1 MDIATFLKVASVVSA
16 FAFGAA
22 VVYRLGGAGR
32 RSASAP
38 TKHARPGAR
47 PAITTPRP
55 PAQIPV
61 RSFDGIVEATNTK
74 ALAVSIERRTR
85 LSQAAFQRD
94 CQPVL
99 ESLAEFIQML
109 PASESHHHAHPG
121 GLWQHMLEVADI
133 ALTYRAG
140 LELPPGADTE
150 ERKRLEHRWSA
161 AVFTAALL
169 HDVGKPVTDVKVTI
183 YSDDPRSGRSWTP
196 LAGPM
201 RTHGAHWYTVAFAD
215 PSQRDYE
222 AHAKLGAMLLH
233 SFVPARTIRWLAE
246 ESDVLTRLLAYLSGD
261 DKDGPLASIIKRA
274 DSESVRKNLLQGP
287 RTRFATA
294 RARPLIERL
303 MEALRRML
311 VEGASLPLNR
321 PGAAGWVHDGKVW
334 FVCARLADEVRNYLA
349 QHESLQGVPG
359 KDKNDR
365 LFDTWQEYGAAET
378 APDGGAVWR
387 VRVEC
392 DGWSPPDA
400 FTVLCFSLDKLYE
413 PGQAPADMKGRVLPV
428 AGAPAAAAPVAPNV
442 RPLAQP
448 APSSVATIPER
459 REPHLLPQAITAP
472 APVEPTLAG
481 LGRPSEPG
489 TEASAPINSGM
500 QWLQAPGL
508 PVPAPGPDLLVQ
520 PDDVSSQEPVASP
533 GPAIVLPPAA
543 EAPPLSPPP
552 IAPEHLSSATVLRPD
567 SASHS
572 AAPVAHVGDTLSLAE
587 SARLVA
593 DNERPTTTPE
603 LGKPLRPREKG
614 QRPAGA
620 AVVAGRTPSP
630 AATAFMA
637 WVAQAVGSG
646 ALKYNE
652 DGSLVHF
659 IPEGALLLSPEIFR
673 RFLSEHEAVADGPI
687 AALRQFHGDRAFA
700 RLQNELAKSGWTV
713 RNGDENM
720 HYYAFTKADKSLS
733 RTASFCLIGK
743 PELFWNP
750 VPAPNERITRAPRP
764 KRMTLPAGVVAG
776 GRGDAT
782 RSPA

>member
-1 MDIATFLKVASVVSA
+1 MDLASFLKVASIVSA
-16 FAFGAA
+16 FVFGAA
-22 VVYRLGGAGR
+22 VVYRLSSPKRKPGTAVTSRGGAAKSR
-32 RSASAP
+32 
-38 TKHARPGAR
+38 
-47 PAITTPRP
+47 TPVARP
-55 PAQIPV
+55 PAYIPV
-61 RSFDGIVEATNTK
+61 RGFDGIVEATSTK
-74 ALAVSIERRTR
+74 SLVISVERRTR
-85 LSQAAFQRD
+85 LSQSAFQRD

-99 ESLAEFIQML
+99 ESLAEFVQML

-121 GLWQHMLEVADI
+121 GLWQHLLEVADI

-150 ERKRLEHRWSA
+150 ERKRLEHRWSV
-161 AVFTAALL
+161 AVFAAALL
-169 HDVGKPVTDVKVTI
+169 HDVGKPVTDVKVLI
-183 YSDDPRSGRSWTP
+183 YAEDPRSGRPWTP
-196 LAGPM
+196 LAGAM
-201 RTHGAHWYTVAFAD
+201 RAFGAQWYTVAFAT
-215 PSQRDYE
+215 PTERDYE

-233 SFVPARTIRWLAE
+233 TFLPARTIRWLAE
-246 ESDVLTRLLAYLSGD
+246 DSDVLNRLLAYLSGE
-261 DKDGPLASIIKRA
+261 DKDGPLASIVKRA

-321 PGAAGWVHDGKVW
+321 PGAAGWVHDGKVY
-334 FVCARLADEVRNYLA
+334 FVCARLADEVRNYLS
-349 QHESLQGVPG
+349 QHESPQGVPG

-387 VRVEC
+387 VKVEC
-392 DGWSPPDA
+392 DGWAPPDA

-413 PGQAPADMKGRVLPV
+413 PGQAPANMKGRVVPV
-428 AGAPAAAAPVAPNV
+428 QAAVGPAASSTAAAPAAPAAPVL

-448 APSSVATIPER
+448 PAPHPAAAPFER
-459 REPHLLPQAITAP
+459 REPPLLPPVVVAP
-472 APVEPTLAG
+472 APAQVEPTLTGVEDSTPAAG
-481 LGRPSEPG
+481 
-489 TEASAPINSGM
+489 TAI
-500 QWLQAPGL
+500 
-508 PVPAPGPDLLVQ
+508 
-520 PDDVSSQEPVASP
+520 QEPVAP
-533 GPAIVLPPAA
+533 VMQRVEPAALPAHVLPLAQPENVPQPERLPAVDD
-543 EAPPLSPPP
+543 EPK
-552 IAPEHLSSATVLRPD
+552 
-567 SASHS
+567 
-572 AAPVAHVGDTLSLAE
+572 AAPVQRAPAAATASEDDDRLTPAE
-587 SARLVA
+587 SASLA
-593 DNERPTTTPE
+593 PEDSRPTTTPE

-620 AVVAGRTPSP
+620 AVGGGRTPSP
-630 AATAFMA
+630 AATALMA

-652 DGSLVHF
+652 DGALVHF
-659 IPEGALLLSPEIFR
+659 VPEGALLLTPEIFR
-673 RFLSEHEAVADGPI
+673 RFLSEHEGVADGPI
-687 AALRQFHGDRAFA
+687 AALRQSHGDRAFA

-764 KRMTLPAGVVAG
+764 KRMTLPAGAVVE
-776 GRGDAT
+776 GRGGAM

>member
-1 MDIATFLKVASVVSA
+1 MDLALFLKIASVVSA

-22 VVYRLGGAGR
+22 VVYRLSGIRHRTGTAVTTRGGATISR
-32 RSASAP
+32 AP
-38 TKHARPGAR
+38 IA
-47 PAITTPRP
+47 RP
-55 PAQIPV
+55 PAHIPV
-61 RSFDGIVEATNTK
+61 RGFEGVVEATNTRS
-74 ALAVSIERRTR
+74 LVISVERRTR
-85 LSQAAFQRD
+85 LSQSAFQRD

-99 ESLAEFIQML
+99 ESLAEFVQML

-121 GLWQHMLEVADI
+121 GLWQHLLEVADI

-150 ERKRLEHRWSA
+150 ERKRLEHRWSV

-169 HDVGKPVTDVKVTI
+169 HDVGKPVTDVKVFI
-183 YSDDPRSGRSWTP
+183 YAEDPRSGRPWTP
-196 LAGPM
+196 LAGAM
-201 RTHGAHWYTVAFAD
+201 RAFGAQWYTVTFAN
-215 PSQRDYE
+215 PTERDYE

-233 SFVPARTIRWLAE
+233 AFLPARTIRWLAE
-246 ESDVLTRLLAYLSGD
+246 DSDVLNRLLAYLSGE
-261 DKDGPLASIIKRA
+261 DKEGPLASIVKRA
-274 DSESVRKNLLQGP
+274 DSESVRKSLLQGP

-311 VEGASLPLNR
+311 VEGATLPLNR
-321 PGAAGWVHDGKVW
+321 PGAAGWVHNGKVY
-334 FVCARLADEVRNYLA
+334 FVCARLADEVRNYLS

-387 VRVEC
+387 IKVEC
-392 DGWSPPDA
+392 DGWAPPDA
-400 FTVLCFSLDKLYE
+400 FTVLCFSLDRLYE
-413 PGQAPADMKGRVLPV
+413 PGQAPANMKGRVVPV
-428 AGAPAAAAPVAPNV
+428 HAAGGPAPIPPASAAAAAASAPVV
-442 RPLAQP
+442 RQLAQP
-448 APSSVATIPER
+448 ASPHPGAAQFER
-459 REPHLLPQAITAP
+459 REPPLLPPVLITPLPRQVEPTVTGVDITPVAVTAISGFDAPVTQRVEPAVVPAQATSLAQPEVVPQPGPAPEAEVLPQAAPLPRAPTA
-472 APVEPTLAG
+472 ATG
-481 LGRPSEPG
+481 SE
-489 TEASAPINSGM
+489 
-500 QWLQAPGL
+500 
-508 PVPAPGPDLLVQ
+508 
-520 PDDVSSQEPVASP
+520 DDDRLTP
-533 GPAIVLPPAA
+533 
-543 EAPPLSPPP
+543 
-552 IAPEHLSSATVLRPD
+552 
-567 SASHS
+567 
-572 AAPVAHVGDTLSLAE
+572 AE
-587 SARLVA
+587 SASLA
-593 DNERPTTTPE
+593 LEETRPTTTPE

-620 AVVAGRTPSP
+620 AVGGGRTPSP
-630 AATAFMA
+630 AASALMA

-652 DGSLVHF
+652 DGALVHF
-659 IPEGALLLSPEIFR
+659 VPEGALLLTPEIFR
-673 RFLSEHEAVADGPI
+673 RFLNEHEGVADGPI
-687 AALRQFHGDRAFA
+687 AALRQSHGDRAFA

-750 VPAPNERITRAPRP
+750 LPAPNERITKAPRP
-764 KRMTLPAGVVAG
+764 RRMTLPAGAVVE
-776 GRGDAT
+776 GRGGAM

>member
-1 MDIATFLKVASVVSA
+1 MDLASFLKVASMVSA

-22 VVYRLGGAGR
+22 VVYRLSGPKRKTGTAVTPRG
-32 RSASAP
+32 SAAKSRA
-38 TKHARPGAR
+38 PGAR
-47 PAITTPRP
+47 P
-55 PAQIPV
+55 PAHIPV
-61 RSFDGIVEATNTK
+61 RGIDGIVEATSTRS
-74 ALAVSIERRTR
+74 LVISVERRTR
-85 LSQAAFQRD
+85 LSQSAFQRD

-99 ESLAEFIQML
+99 ESLAEFVQML

-121 GLWQHMLEVADI
+121 GLWQHLLEVADI

-150 ERKRLEHRWSA
+150 ERKRLEHRWSV
-161 AVFTAALL
+161 AVFAAALL
-169 HDVGKPVTDVKVTI
+169 HDVGKPVTDVKVQI
-183 YSDDPRSGRSWTP
+183 YAEDPRSGRPWTP
-196 LAGPM
+196 LAGAM
-201 RTHGAHWYTVAFAD
+201 RAFGAQWYTVAFAN
-215 PSQRDYE
+215 PTERDYE

-233 SFVPARTIRWLAE
+233 TFLPARTIRWLAE
-246 ESDVLTRLLAYLSGD
+246 DSDVLNRLLAYLSGE
-261 DKDGPLASIIKRA
+261 DKDGPLVSIIKRA

-321 PGAAGWVHDGKVW
+321 PGAAGWVHDGKVY
-334 FVCARLADEVRNYLA
+334 FVCARLADEVRNYLS

-387 VRVEC
+387 IKVEC
-392 DGWSPPDA
+392 DGWAPPDA

-413 PGQAPADMKGRVLPV
+413 PGQAPANMKGRVVPV
-428 AGAPAAAAPVAPNV
+428 QAAGVPAQSATAATPAAAPAAPAAPVT

-448 APSSVATIPER
+448 PAPHPAAAPFER
-459 REPHLLPQAITAP
+459 REPPLLPPVVVPVVMPPAP
-472 APVEPTLAG
+472 AQVEPTLTGVDSTPAAG
-481 LGRPSEPG
+481 TAIPDPDTPVMQRVEP
-489 TEASAPINSGM
+489 AA
-500 QWLQAPGL
+500 
-508 PVPAPGPDLLVQ
+508 VPAQGHPLAQ
-520 PDDVSSQEPVASP
+520 PESVTQPERM
-533 GPAIVLPPAA
+533 PAA
-543 EAPPLSPPP
+543 DVEPK
-552 IAPEHLSSATVLRPD
+552 
-567 SASHS
+567 
-572 AAPVAHVGDTLSLAE
+572 AAPVQRAPAAATVSDDDDRLTPAE
-587 SARLVA
+587 SASLA
-593 DNERPTTTPE
+593 PEDARPTTTPE

-620 AVVAGRTPSP
+620 AVGAGRTPSP
-630 AATAFMA
+630 AATALMA

-652 DGSLVHF
+652 DGALVHF
-659 IPEGALLLSPEIFR
+659 VPEGALLLTPEIFR
-673 RFLSEHEAVADGPI
+673 RFLNEHEGVSDGPI
-687 AALRQFHGDRAFA
+687 AALRQSHGDRAFA

-750 VPAPNERITRAPRP
+750 VPAPNERITKAPRP
-764 KRMTLPAGVVAG
+764 KRMTLPAGAVVE
-776 GRGDAT
+776 GRGGAM
-782 RSPA
+782 RSSA